1 MRLGRVLHFSYDTSN
16 RIASMTNPAGGVYTY
31 SYDANN
37 NLATVTYPDNK
48 VKTNHYENAT
58 FKNALTG
65 ITDENGARY
74 ATYGYDT
81 QGRAV
86 SEFHAGNVEQN
97 TLVYS
102 LDGFGNPTSTVV
114 TDPLGSVR
122 TYNFTTILGVVKSTG
137 QSQPAGSGCA
147 ASSAAITYDVNGNV
161 ASRTDFNA
169 NKTTYV
175 YDMSR
180 NLETSRTEGLT
191 TAGVATAATR
201 TITTTWHTTWRL
213 PLVTS
218 EYTGATATG
227 TALRRTRANVYE
239 AKGNITSI
247 AEADPVRALT
257 RTTTITY
264 TYSSL
269 VPGLVINKV
278 VNGKRTDVTDTP
290 TYNYYDADAT
300 CAPSTATPLIDPIT
314 STSPPNLGCRGQLSS
329 VTNAA

>member
-1 MRLGRVLHFSYDTSN
+1 MQLGKVLSISNRSGLTQAYSYGSNNKVASVTDALGRVLHFSYDTSN

-48 VKTNHYENAT
+48 VKTYHYENAI

-102 LDGFGNPTSTVV
+102 LDGSGNPTSTVV

-227 TALRRTRANVYE
+227 TALRRTTLMYMRPKA
-239 AKGNITSI
+239 IS
-247 AEADPVRALT
+247 PVLPRLTQYALSNT
-257 RTTTITY
+257 HHHHY
-264 TYSSL
+264 LYL
-269 VPGLVINKV
+269 F
-278 VNGKRTDVTDTP
+278 
-290 TYNYYDADAT
+290 
-300 CAPSTATPLIDPIT
+300 
-314 STSPPNLGCRGQLSS
+314 QLS
-329 VTNAA
+329 ARFGE